1 MAQRVTVNVD
11 GTEKF
16 IGMLEG
22 GTLTLERS
30 KKKHFYRKLNAYGMD
45 KQILMELLPE
55 LECQEITI
63 HEKETDDYYTA
74 DLETF
79 QKRALPN
86 HYRGHGA
93 QLFLPLRYWRKH

>member
-1 MAQRVTVNVD
+1 VAQRVTVTID
-11 GTEKF
+11 GTDKF

-22 GTLTLERS
+22 GTLMLERS
-30 KKKHFYRKLNAYGMD
+30 KSKHFYRKLNAYGMD
-45 KQILMELLPE
+45 KHILNEVLPG

-63 HEKETDDYYTA
+63 HEKETDDYYTV

-79 QKRALPN
+79 QKKALPN
-86 HYRGHGA
+86 HYKGHGA